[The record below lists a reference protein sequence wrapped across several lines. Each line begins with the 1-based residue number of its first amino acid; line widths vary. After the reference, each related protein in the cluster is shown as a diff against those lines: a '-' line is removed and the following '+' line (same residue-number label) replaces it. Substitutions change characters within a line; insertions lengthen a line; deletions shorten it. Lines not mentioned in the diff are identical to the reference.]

1 MKKRV
6 FSRNFKLEV
15 LRELDSGKPAVEVC
29 RERELNPTVLTRW
42 KREFRQNP
50 GQAFA
55 GKGHT
60 WKLEAKNAELER
72 KIGQQTMEIDFLKKI
87 NTNLQAM
94 LAEVK
99 KNQR

>member
-1 MKKRV
+1 MKKRI
-6 FSRNFKLEV
+6 FSKSFKLEV
-15 LRELDSGKPAVEVC
+15 LRELDSGKPAVQVC
-29 RERELNPTVLTRW
+29 RERELASTLVTRW

-55 GKGHT
+55 GKGNT
-60 WKLEAKNAELER
+60 WKLEARNADLER
-72 KIGQQTMEIDFLKKI
+72 KIGQLYLQNEFLQKV
-87 NTNLQAM
+87 NTDLQAM